1 MPKSLERLKRSATVY
16 HRCRRLLPRRPPPR
30 TPSDP
35 SNPRLEIVL
44 SLIGIAVTLVASW
57 MVGYELSA
65 TLWSFIT
72 GGNWGGALG
81 HGLFSLIIAF
91 LIYGGLVYQ
100 CTRYAYLRRLL
111 QHRPASRK
119 ALKYLYTG
127 QAPGVT
133 ILVPS
138 YREEKE
144 VVKQTLLSAGLQ
156 DYPNRRVVL
165 LIDDP
170 PDPGCREAA
179 KQLETMRMLS
189 GELNDLL
196 AAPARRYSAAREAYR
211 LRKTQGRSAVHDEL
225 VELAALHDEAAHW
238 FTDQVRVFRPVTHV
252 DHLFLEKTLISRRN
266 VLAARARE
274 LRGLARRRMHALD
287 LPERIEREYHRLA
300 TLFQVEIT
308 HFERKRYENL
318 SHEPNKAMNL
328 NSYIGLLGRHL
339 REKTHEGRLHLE
351 PVRPEQADMHIPDT
365 DYVLTLDADSI
376 VLPDYALRL
385 VHFAESPGNERI
397 AVVQTPYSAFP
408 EAPGFLERIAGATTD
423 IQFIIHQ
430 GFTGCNATYWVG
442 ANALLRKT
450 ALTDI
455 AVSVR
460 ERGFP
465 VQVFIQDRTVIEDT
479 ESTVDLIDRGWRLYN
494 YPRRLAYSATPPD
507 FGSLIIQRR
516 RWANG
521 GLIILPKLLRYLGR
535 GLFSGNKLA
544 EAMMRVHYLSSIAA
558 INLGLIILLAIPFTG
573 SDPSFW
579 LPLSA
584 VSYFILYGRDL
595 HLIGYRASDVL
606 RVYALNLVLIP
617 VNLGGVLK
625 SLQQA
630 WTNAKIPFGRT
641 PKVHGRTAMAPMYVL
656 AEYALLLQW
665 LIVMSLDAMGG
676 LWFHALFV
684 GLNAVALLY
693 GITVF
698 IGHRNSWEDLQPVAR
713 RYLEAITA
721 HSRRMARSLGLAA
734 GPAASITNVP
744 LPETRQHVHH
754 PQSIQAP
761 LNLDTEEEAA

>member
-1 MPKSLERLKRSATVY
+1 MPELQERLNRVVTVD

-30 TPSDP
+30 TPTDP
-35 SNPRLEIVL
+35 SNPRVEIVL
-44 SLIGIAVTLVASW
+44 SLIGVAVTLVAGC

-65 TLWSFIT
+65 TLWAFVT
-72 GGNWGGALG
+72 YGNWGGALG

-111 QHRPASRK
+111 RHQPASRK
-119 ALKYLYTG
+119 TLERLYTG
-127 QAPGVT
+127 QAPRVT

-138 YREEKE
+138 YQEERE
-144 VVKQTLLSAGLQ
+144 VVRQTLLSAGLQ

-170 PDPGCREAA
+170 PYPGSREAA
-179 KQLETMRMLS
+179 EKLEKMRMLS
-189 GELNDLL
+189 GELQDLL
-196 AAPARRYSAAREAYR
+196 AEPARRYSAACEDYR
-211 LRKTQGRSAVHDEL
+211 ARKAQGRSAVRDEL

-238 FTDQVRVFRPVTHV
+238 FTDQIRVLQPVTHV
-252 DHLFLEKTLISRRN
+252 DHLFLDKTLISRRN
-266 VLAARARE
+266 ELAARAHE
-274 LRGLARRRMHALD
+274 LRGLARRGMHALN
-287 LPERIEREYHRLA
+287 LPATIEREYYRLA
-300 TLFQVEIT
+300 TLFKAEIT

-339 REKTHEGRLHLE
+339 REQSHGDRIHLE
-351 PVRPEQADMHIPDT
+351 SVRPEQADMHIPDT

-376 VLPDYALRL
+376 LLPDYALRL
-385 VHFAESPGNERI
+385 VHFAESPGNEHT

-430 GFTGCNATYWVG
+430 GFTGCDATYWVG

-450 ALTDI
+450 ALADI
-455 AVSVR
+455 AVSVQ

-494 YPRRLAYSATPPD
+494 YPGRLAYSATPPD

-535 GLFSGNKLA
+535 GLVSGNKLA
-544 EAMMRVHYLSSIAA
+544 EAVMRVHYLSSIAA
-558 INLGLIILLAIPFTG
+558 VNLGLLILLAIPFIG
-573 SDPSFW
+573 SNPSFW

-584 VSYFILYGRDL
+584 VSYFILYARDL
-595 HLIGYRASDVL
+595 QLIGYRASDVV

-617 VNLGGVLK
+617 VNLAGVLM
-625 SLQQA
+625 SLKQA
-630 WTNAKIPFGRT
+630 WMNAKIPFGRT
-641 PKVHGRTAMAPMYVL
+641 PKVNDRTGIAPQYVL

-665 LIVMSLDAMGG
+665 LIVTGLDAMGG

-684 GLNAVALLY
+684 GLNAAALLY

-698 IGHRNSWEDLQPVAR
+698 IGHRNSWEDLQPLVW
-713 RYLEAITA
+713 RYLEAFTA
-721 HSRRMARSLGLAA
+721 HSRRMTHRLCLTT
-734 GPAASITNVP
+734 GPAMAIT
-744 LPETRQHVHH
+744 HVISPVHQQ
-754 PQSIQAP
+754 PACERRSVQAQP
-761 LNLDTEEEAA
+761 CLDAKEEVA